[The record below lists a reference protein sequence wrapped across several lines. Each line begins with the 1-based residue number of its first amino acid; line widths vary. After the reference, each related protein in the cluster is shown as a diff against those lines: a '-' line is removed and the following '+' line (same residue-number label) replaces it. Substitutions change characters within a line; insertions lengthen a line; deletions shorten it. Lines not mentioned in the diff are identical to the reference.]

1 MTDAGT
7 KLSAQALEELR
18 LRLGQELEQI
28 RTELDALQQGTP
40 ELTLDQTSVGRL
52 SRMDAMQQHA
62 MSSGIRERILLRR
75 RRVEAALARLEAQT
89 YGTCCE
95 CGIPLSLQRLTSDPS
110 APFCTECQEE
120 IDERRR
126 AR

>member
-1 MTDAGT
+1 MPVETRSLAPFD
-7 KLSAQALEELR
+7 ELR
-18 LRLGQELEQI
+18 ARLARELEQI
-28 RTELDALQQGTP
+28 RTELDTLQQGTP

-62 MSSGIRERILLRR
+62 MATGIRERILLRR
-75 RRVEAALARLEAQT
+75 RRVEAALARLHAHA
-89 YGTCCE
+89 YGKCCE
-95 CGIPLSLQRLTSDPS
+95 CDVELSLQRLTSDPS

-126 AR
+126 SR